1 VGAFGSRV
9 LEKENATG
17 TSSDDNSGSADEEES
32 SSDEEDSAGQ
42 CEESSS
48 ESDDIKADF
57 RSKAKV
63 RL

>member
-1 VGAFGSRV
+1 MGAFGSRI
-9 LEKENATG
+9 LEKEDATG
-17 TSSDDNSGSADEEES
+17 DDNSGSADEEES

-42 CEESSS
+42 S